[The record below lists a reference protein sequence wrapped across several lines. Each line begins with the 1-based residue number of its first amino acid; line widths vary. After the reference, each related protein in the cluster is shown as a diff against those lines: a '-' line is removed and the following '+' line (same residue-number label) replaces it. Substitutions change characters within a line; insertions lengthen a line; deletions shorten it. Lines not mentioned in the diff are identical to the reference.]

1 MSILAAV
8 IRDLDFETYHPDTK
22 TSDEASESLAALY
35 GEFSASLATFNHNLL
50 AYKLLTTKLQDSLLS
65 HLMVSP
71 EDDRD
76 WPLKVYPRTLS
87 LLAHV
92 LLLRQNSADRGGL
105 YVPPKNHTYV
115 ILWEKV
121 LTTLLKH
128 ILNPPP
134 ASNTDVDDLNVEHA
148 QLLFFF
154 FHALALMQKKQIL
167 LLAANNIIKSS
178 NALKAADEIKLSQV
192 YHFSRSVMRLFV
204 WRVRFWHGQYI
215 TM

>member
-22 TSDEASESLAALY
+22 TSDDASESLTALY

-71 EDDRD
+71 DDDRD

-92 LLLRQNSADRGGL
+92 LLLRQTSLEKGGL

-115 ILWEKV
+115 VLWEKV

-128 ILNPPP
+128 ILNPPT
-134 ASNTDVDDLNVEHA
+134 AANTDVDDLNVEHV
-148 QLLFFF
+148 QLLLFF

-178 NALKAADEIKLSQV
+178 DTLKSAEELKLSQV
-192 YHFSRSVMRLFV
+192 YHYSRSVTARSLSL
-204 WRVRFWHGQYI
+204 YSS
-215 TM
+215 